1 MVRGGRGGKA
11 VLTRYEVGDGE
22 DGERP
27 PHGARLGL
35 LDQIVHALHPLPH
48 LRLRGGGAARGRRG
62 RRGRA
67 WSGGGLPPRD
77 SPSTEKK
84 AGPGVAAR
92 RPRRRFLISEFFF
105 LSSFGFSVT
114 CPSGTSLS
122 RLAWSVRRRKETGS
136 CGAERNRCPCHVTYW
151 RMGPPCQ

>member
-105 LSSFGFSVT
+105 FVFFWIFRDVPEWNQPFSSGLVCT
-114 CPSGTSLS
+114 
-122 RLAWSVRRRKETGS
+122 ET
-136 CGAERNRCPCHVTYW
+136 ERNGFVWGRA
-151 RMGPPCQ
+151 